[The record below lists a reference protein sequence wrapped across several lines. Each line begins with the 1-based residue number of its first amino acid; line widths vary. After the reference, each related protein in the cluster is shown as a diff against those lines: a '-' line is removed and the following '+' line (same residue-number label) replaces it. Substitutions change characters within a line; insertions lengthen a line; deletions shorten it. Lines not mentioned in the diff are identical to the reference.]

1 MNKYLK
7 IMGQKNRVI
16 FMDEKKFSV
25 VDSRTHIV
33 VCGHCG
39 AKTFSRLHAEF
50 KKRPL
55 MCPKCKVYFKWK
67 RG

>member
-55 MCPKCKVYFKWK
+55 MCP
-67 RG
+67 

>member
-1 MNKYLK
+1 VNKYLK
-7 IMGQKNRVI
+7 IMGQKNR
-16 FMDEKKFSV
+16 V